1 MMLQYEEEQMDEG
14 ALKVRDYVKGQPQN
28 IGETA

>member
-14 ALKVRDYVKGQPQN
+14 AIKVRDYVKGQPQN
-28 IGETA
+28 CEETA

>member
-14 ALKVRDYVKGQPQN
+14 AVKVRDYVKGQPQN
-28 IGETA
+28 IEETA

>member
-1 MMLQYEEEQMDEG
+1 MKPQYEEEQMDEG

-28 IGETA
+28 IEETA